1 MSQGSLAVLSCGC
14 RITTPGSLA
23 QLSSSWCEFWLPCP
37 SLFSSSYYLHSEEYM
52 VMICGFWSSADQSPT
67 ISGFPILCRI
77 FANLILEAFL
87 MSWQPSWCLRRF
99 LYVINVLAELLM
111 LWQLSW
117 CLGHLLDVMS
127 PLLMYWQPSWCPW
140 KPWQTCVLDFQC
152 LLLLDVMFLS
162 WCYYYLHCLSL
173 VDCRYWTYY
182 RHTMDILW
190 DTMGY
195 YGHTI
200 GGLTVAIGAR

>member
-1 MSQGSLAVLSCGC
+1 MFGSLN
-14 RITTPGSLA
+14 
-23 QLSSSWCEFWLPCP
+23 
-37 SLFSSSYYLHSEEYM
+37 
-52 VMICGFWSSADQSPT
+52 D
-67 ISGFPILCRI
+67 
-77 FANLILEAFL
+77 ILEAFL
-87 MSWQPSWCLRRF
+87 MSWQPSWCFRSF
-99 LYVINVLAELLM
+99 LYVLGTLSM
-111 LWQLSW
+111 FWQSSW
-117 CLGHLLDVMS
+117 CCGSFLDVLVTFLMSCHLCWCIGSLLDVLGSLLGLLCSILDVLGYLLDVMP
-127 PLLMYWQPSWCPW
+127 PLLMYWQPSWCAW

-182 RHTMDILW
+182 RHTVDILW

-200 GGLTVAIGAR
+200 GGLTVAVGARWSYDAGYRIQDTVGSGVLLSVE